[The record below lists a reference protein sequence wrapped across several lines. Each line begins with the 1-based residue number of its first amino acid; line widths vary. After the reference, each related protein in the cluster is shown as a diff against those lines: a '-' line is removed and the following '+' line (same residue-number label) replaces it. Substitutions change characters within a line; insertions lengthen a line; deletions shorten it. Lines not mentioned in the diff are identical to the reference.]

1 MLSRWPHFLKSCVC
15 VATARNQSWLHFRGA
30 CRLWSVLAWSAF
42 LEQTETNEARNSNR
56 KLQPNMF
63 FFSRA
68 FVFQLSLVPVAALG
82 GHSFDARAPLRGEGD
97 QHLKNVFFKWLGSE
111 PIFFLIWL
119 ILLIPL
125 ISLTNPNMFVCACR
139 YVIYQRIFLTA
150 RGSSI
155 DSYVPRT
162 AAVIPMPIPF

>member
-1 MLSRWPHFLKSCVC
+1 MWPQLVINPGFTSEVRVDFSR
-15 VATARNQSWLHFRGA
+15 SWLG
-30 CRLWSVLAWSAF
+30 RLSWNKPK
-42 LEQTETNEARNSNR
+42 ETKHAPQPETFSR
-56 KLQPNMF
+56 KC

-68 FVFQLSLVPVAALG
+68 FVFQLSLVSVAALG

-97 QHLKNVFFKWLGSE
+97 QNLKNVFFKWLGSE

-119 ILLIPL
+119 ILLISL
-125 ISLTNPNMFVCACR
+125 ISLNNPNMFVCACR
-139 YVIYQRIFLTA
+139 YVIYYRIFLTA
-150 RGSSI
+150 RGSSM

>member
-15 VATARNQSWLHFRGA
+15 VATARNQSWRHFRGA

>member
-1 MLSRWPHFLKSCVC
+1 MVGLGLVGFLG
-15 VATARNQSWLHFRGA
+15 TNRNKRSTQLKQKT
-30 CRLWSVLAWSAF
+30 SA
-42 LEQTETNEARNSNR
+42 EHV
-56 KLQPNMF
+56 

-68 FVFQLSLVPVAALG
+68 FVFQLSLVPVAAMG
-82 GHSFDARAPLRGEGD
+82 GLSFDARAPLRGEGD
-97 QHLKNVFFKWLGSE
+97 QHLKNVFFKRLGSE
-111 PIFFLIWL
+111 PIFFLLWL
-119 ILLIPL
+119 ILLILL

-150 RGSSI
+150 RGSRI

>member
-1 MLSRWPHFLKSCVC
+1 MWPQLVINPGFTSEVLVDFG
-15 VATARNQSWLHFRGA
+15 RSWLG
-30 CRLWSVLAWSAF
+30 RLSWNKPK
-42 LEQTETNEARNSNR
+42 QTKHAPQPENFSR
-56 KLQPNMF
+56 KC

>member
-1 MLSRWPHFLKSCVC
+1 MSTSVGLGLVGFLG
-15 VATARNQSWLHFRGA
+15 TNRNKRSTQLKQKT
-30 CRLWSVLAWSAF
+30 SA
-42 LEQTETNEARNSNR
+42 EHV
-56 KLQPNMF
+56 

-97 QHLKNVFFKWLGSE
+97 QHLKNVFFKRLGSE

-119 ILLIPL
+119 ILLILL

>member
-1 MLSRWPHFLKSCVC
+1 MVGLGLV
-15 VATARNQSWLHFRGA
+15 G
-30 CRLWSVLAWSAF
+30 F
-42 LEQTETNEARNSNR
+42 LETNRNKRSTQL
-56 KLQPNMF
+56 KQKTSAEHV

-150 RGSSI
+150 RGSNI
-155 DSYVPRT
+155 DSYVPRI

>member
-1 MLSRWPHFLKSCVC
+1 MLSRWPHFLKLCVC
-15 VATARNQSWLHFRGA
+15 VATARNQSWLHFRRA

-42 LEQTETNEARNSNR
+42 LEQTETNEAHNSNR

-63 FFSRA
+63 FSKA

>member
-1 MLSRWPHFLKSCVC
+1 MWPQLVINPGFTSEVLVDFG
-15 VATARNQSWLHFRGA
+15 RSWLG
-30 CRLWSVLAWSAF
+30 RLSWNKPKQTKHAT
-42 LEQTETNEARNSNR
+42 QTENFSRTC
-56 KLQPNMF
+56 